1 MTGPPKGS
9 IPVLG
14 ARVTLPP
21 IRQDVGHQAR
31 VQKTWSANGSRAVLD
46 TGHRS
51 VNYLLTGEQ
60 EMRSWIKVMAYLGVI
75 GVLAGC
81 PQREK
86 TLGDKV
92 EDAAEDA
99 GDAVEEAG
107 EDLGE
112 AID

>member
-1 MTGPPKGS
+1 
-9 IPVLG
+9 
-14 ARVTLPP
+14 
-21 IRQDVGHQAR
+21 
-31 VQKTWSANGSRAVLD
+31 
-46 TGHRS
+46 
-51 VNYLLTGEQ
+51 
-60 EMRSWIKVMAYLGVI
+60 MRSWIKVMACLGVI

>member
-1 MTGPPKGS
+1 MK
-9 IPVLG
+9 
-14 ARVTLPP
+14 
-21 IRQDVGHQAR
+21 
-31 VQKTWSANGSRAVLD
+31 
-46 TGHRS
+46 
-51 VNYLLTGEQ
+51 
-60 EMRSWIKVMAYLGVI
+60 SWINVMAFVGVI

>member
-1 MTGPPKGS
+1 MK
-9 IPVLG
+9 
-14 ARVTLPP
+14 
-21 IRQDVGHQAR
+21 
-31 VQKTWSANGSRAVLD
+31 
-46 TGHRS
+46 
-51 VNYLLTGEQ
+51 
-60 EMRSWIKVMAYLGVI
+60 SWINVLAFVGVI

-86 TLGDKV
+86 TLGDQV